1 MRATTSRIL
10 LVAIALILLLL
21 PLLVRTIVWGL
32 NDRPYAVGQVPITSV
47 AATPVPTI
55 TPAAFNAESMLLDTP
70 MRPGPVIVDLAHG
83 NRLERSQFEPL
94 SAALARRGVGTRF
107 WLSNVDIL
115 SLTNYLD
122 YPDQSTNLAPLLEE
136 ASALVVVSPF
146 FLWSKDEIAL
156 VERFVADGGR
166 LLLISDPDVVGDLA
180 QDINA
185 LGEPFGVVFND
196 DYLYDTAV
204 NDGNYTFIFP
214 DDYEGEAERLAARRI
229 AFYGARSIGGEVT
242 PLLRSAFTT
251 LSSIRT
257 GITNLTT
264 MALGGLESR
273 GTLGQVLALS
283 DFDVLTNSYVERH
296 DNNELVEFVAGF
308 LSSAK
313 RQDTITDFPAYLG
326 KEVSLI
332 FGNAEAVNAKIL
344 LEGARIQ
351 RSLDLTGRSLT
362 LSGTTLLTTAL
373 TAGAV
378 APEVDLILLA
388 DYEMISEQT
397 DLLKQIGFERVE
409 VTATPEVTATE
420 VVTGVV
426 LPMST
431 PMPTGEV
438 GEMED
443 EDAGGIDIE
452 PPVGEPTGE
461 PTEETPERPIEDEE
475 DFPENSNLPTDA
487 PALNISTQITLTDP
501 VTVTVTVPIT
511 DTLPGSEGGTATP
524 EPTTEASPTP
534 TPTAMPTP
542 PPTIYLE
549 KADGLRLVARQTVI
563 IAQLQLGNQHR
574 LVAVLGHDNAG
585 IQNGVERLLSGDYTG
600 CLTGEDQV
608 VCSFEGS
615 PEITPTVS
623 STQSP
628 VAPPSL
634 GATSTPVPTSPQ
646 PTSPQANQSILI
658 VDDNDAASAGESS
671 EADTYLM
678 ALTQMGH
685 SPTLWSTASQD
696 LPSLEELSKHRW
708 VIWSS
713 GDYENGGPSISDLDV
728 LLGYIN
734 SGGWLTISS
743 RRPFFAM
750 STEDPSV
757 ITDITVH
764 NDLPELVTGLPSET
778 IELANGLPP
787 VTPLEISDGL
797 DGPAVA
803 LRRGADSGAPGRP
816 LLFVATDENS
826 PDATGARLMILGMSL
841 TWLPDDYDIQ
851 LAQNMANV
859 MLVEE

>member
-10 LVAIALILLLL
+10 LVTIALILLLS
-21 PLLVRTIVWGL
+21 PLLVRTFVWGL

-55 TPAAFNAESMLLDTP
+55 TPAALNADSMLLDTP
-70 MRPGPVIVDLAHG
+70 MRPGPVVVDLAHG
-83 NRLERSQFEPL
+83 NRLARSQFEPL

-107 WLSNVDIL
+107 WLSDVDVL
-115 SLTNYLD
+115 ALTNYLD
-122 YPDQSTNLAPLLEE
+122 YPDQSTLLAPLLEE

-180 QDINA
+180 QDINT

-196 DYLYDTAV
+196 DYLYDTAI

-229 AFYGARSIGGEVT
+229 AFYGARSIGGEVK

-257 GITNLTT
+257 GITNFTT

-273 GTLGQVLALS
+273 GTLGQVLAMS

-313 RQDTITDFPAYLG
+313 REDTITDFPAYLG

-409 VTATPEVTATE
+409 VTATPQVTATE
-420 VVTGVV
+420 VVTEVV
-426 LPMST
+426 PLMST
-431 PMPTGEV
+431 PVPLGEV
-438 GEMED
+438 GESED
-443 EDAGGIDIE
+443 EDAGGIDID
-452 PPVGEPTGE
+452 PPIGE
-461 PTEETPERPIEDEE
+461 PTEELPERPIEDEE

-487 PALNISTQITLTDP
+487 LALNITTQITLTEP
-501 VTVTVTVPIT
+501 LTVTVPIT
-511 DTLPGSEGGTATP
+511 DTLPESEGTGSEGGTATP
-524 EPTTEASPTP
+524 EPTSEASPTP

-542 PPTIYLE
+542 SPTIYLE

-615 PEITPTVS
+615 PEITQTIS
-623 STQSP
+623 SMQQSP

-634 GATSTPVPTSPQ
+634 SATSTPAPTSPQ

-685 SPTLWSTASQD
+685 SPTLWSTASQN
-696 LPSLEELSKHRW
+696 LPPLEELSKHRW

-787 VTPLEISDGL
+787 VTPLEISGGL

-803 LRRGADSGAPGRP
+803 LRRGPDSGSPGRP

-851 LAQNMANV
+851 LAQNMADV